1 MQKVIGLSEPCDAWL
16 WATLE
21 NTNACYANCHLGM
34 SQKSLVIWLVIWLE
48 SMFYNGLEQIYE
60 KQFET
65 IKLRIYMYIP
75 KG

>member
-1 MQKVIGLSEPCDAWL
+1 MHDCEPHWRIL
-16 WATLE
+16 V
-21 NTNACYANCHLGM
+21 NACYANCHLGM
-34 SQKSLVIWLVIWLE
+34 SQKSLVLWLE
-48 SMFYNGLEQIYE
+48 SMFYNGLEPIYE